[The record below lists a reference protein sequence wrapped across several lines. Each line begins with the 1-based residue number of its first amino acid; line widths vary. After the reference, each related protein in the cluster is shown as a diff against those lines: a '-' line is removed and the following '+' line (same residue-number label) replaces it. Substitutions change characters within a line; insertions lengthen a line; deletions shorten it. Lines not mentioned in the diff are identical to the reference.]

1 MNAAVIVAAGR
12 GTRMGL
18 ERNKVLA
25 PLCGEPVIARTV
37 RAFERTGW
45 FDGGIVVVTGACDL
59 CEMKQI
65 LADAGLHAQV
75 VLGGADRQESVCR
88 GLAATNPEA
97 RYVAIHDGARPLVTA
112 EVIARTLESAK
123 KYGSGVAAVPLK
135 DTVKRVN
142 EGGVVV
148 DTPPRDALRA
158 VQTPQTFEA
167 ELIRRA
173 HAAYALG
180 ERATDD
186 AALAERMGVE
196 VRLTEGDV
204 ENIKLTTPEDML
216 LARQVILRREGQKE
230 ERPMVRIGHGYD
242 VHRLTED
249 RKLILCGVEIPYTLG
264 LLGHSDADVALHA
277 LMDAMLGAL
286 ALGDIGHLFPDSDD
300 RYLGI
305 SSLKLLEAVR
315 DRVAEKG
322 YRVGSA
328 DVTIICQ
335 RPKLAPYIRA
345 MRETTARALGI
356 PVDCVSVKAT
366 TTEGPGFEG
375 EGAGIATQAVTM
387 LVKGAC

>member
-37 RAFERTGW
+37 RVFERTGW

-59 CEMKQI
+59 CEMKRI

-186 AALAERMGVE
+186 AALAERMGVK

-230 ERPMVRIGHGYD
+230 EKPMVRIGHGYD

-277 LMDAMLGAL
+277 LMDALLGAL
-286 ALGDIGHLFPDSDD
+286 ALGDIGGHFPDSDEKY
-300 RYLGI
+300 RGI
-305 SSLKLLEAVR
+305 SSMLLLKETARILAAQGAAV
-315 DRVAEKG
+315 VN
-322 YRVGSA
+322 A
-328 DVTIICQ
+328 DVTIIAQ
-335 RPKLAPYIRA
+335 RPKLKPFIEQMRA
-345 MRETTARALGI
+345 NVAAALEV
-356 PVDCVSVKAT
+356 PQERVSVKAT
-366 TTEGPGFEG
+366 TTEGMGFEG
-375 EGAGIATQAVTM
+375 EGLGISAHAVA
-387 LVKGAC
+387 LVEKKER

>member
-59 CEMKQI
+59 CEMKRI

-88 GLAATNPEA
+88 GLAATNPA
-97 RYVAIHDGARPLVTA
+97 AQYVAIHDGARPLVTA

-186 AALAERMGVE
+186 AALAEGCTR
-196 VRLTEGDV
+196 RLSSAARTGRRAYAAGWRRR
-204 ENIKLTTPEDML
+204 TP
-216 LARQVILRREGQKE
+216 RRNTS
-230 ERPMVRIGHGYD
+230 R
-242 VHRLTED
+242 
-249 RKLILCGVEIPYTLG
+249 
-264 LLGHSDADVALHA
+264 
-277 LMDAMLGAL
+277 
-286 ALGDIGHLFPDSDD
+286 F
-300 RYLGI
+300 
-305 SSLKLLEAVR
+305 
-315 DRVAEKG
+315 
-322 YRVGSA
+322 
-328 DVTIICQ
+328 
-335 RPKLAPYIRA
+335 
-345 MRETTARALGI
+345 TTARARW
-356 PVDCVSVKAT
+356 
-366 TTEGPGFEG
+366 
-375 EGAGIATQAVTM
+375 
-387 LVKGAC
+387 

>member
-59 CEMKQI
+59 CEMKRI

-88 GLAATNPEA
+88 GLAATNPA
-97 RYVAIHDGARPLVTA
+97 AQYVAIHDGARPLVTA

-186 AALAERMGVE
+186 AALAERMGVK

-230 ERPMVRIGHGYD
+230 EKPMVRIGHGYD

-277 LMDAMLGAL
+277 LMDALLGAA
-286 ALGDIGHLFPDSDD
+286 ALGDIGQHFPDNDPAYKGAD
-300 RYLGI
+300 
-305 SSLKLLEAVR
+305 SLALTRE
-315 DRVAEKG
+315 VARIIAEHG
-322 YRVGSA
+322 YKVGNIDA
-328 DVTIICQ
+328 TILCQ
-335 RPKLAPYIRA
+335 RPKLAPHIPA
-345 MRETTARALGI
+345 MRRNIADAFGL
-356 PVDCVSVKAT
+356 PVDAVSVKAT
-366 TTEGPGFEG
+366 TEEHLGFTG
-375 EGAGIATQAVTM
+375 EGLGIAAHAVA
-387 LVKGAC
+387 LIE

>member
-45 FDGGIVVVTGACDL
+45 VDGGIVVVTGACDL
-59 CEMKQI
+59 CEMKRI

-97 RYVAIHDGARPLVTA
+97 KYVAIHDGARPLVTA

-142 EGGVVV
+142 GGGVVV

-167 ELIRRA
+167 GLIRKA

-186 AALAERMGVE
+186 AALAERMGVA
-196 VRLTEGDV
+196 VHLTEGDV

-230 ERPMVRIGHGYD
+230 EKPMVRIGHGYD
-242 VHRLTED
+242 VHRLT
-249 RKLILCGVEIPYTLG
+249 EIPYTLG

-277 LMDAMLGAL
+277 LMDALLGAA
-286 ALGDIGHLFPDSDD
+286 ALGDIGRHFPDTDPAYKGADS
-300 RYLGI
+300 G
-305 SSLKLLEAVR
+305 KLLDHV
-315 DRVAEKG
+315 VALLEEKG
-322 YRVGSA
+322 YAVGNV

-335 RPKLAPYIRA
+335 RPKLKDYIEQ
-345 MRETTARALGI
+345 MRQNVARHLKVDA
-356 PVDCVSVKAT
+356 DCVNIKAT
-366 TTEGPGFEG
+366 TTEKLGFEG
-375 EGAGIATQAVTM
+375 EGLGISSHAV
-387 LVKGAC
+387 ACIESA

>member
-59 CEMKQI
+59 CEMKRI

-186 AALAERMGVE
+186 AALAERMGVK

-230 ERPMVRIGHGYD
+230 EKPMAA
-242 VHRLTED
+242 D
-249 RKLILCGVEIPYTLG
+249 RSWLRRASADGGSQADSLRGGDSLYAG

-277 LMDAMLGAL
+277 LMDALLGAA
-286 ALGDIGHLFPDSDD
+286 ALGDIGRHFPDTDPAYKGADS
-300 RYLGI
+300 G
-305 SSLKLLEAVR
+305 KLLDHV
-315 DRVAEKG
+315 VALLEEKG
-322 YRVGSA
+322 YAVGNV

-335 RPKLAPYIRA
+335 RPKLKDYIEQ
-345 MRETTARALGI
+345 MRQNVARHLKVDA
-356 PVDCVSVKAT
+356 DCVNIKAT
-366 TTEGPGFEG
+366 TTEKLGFEG
-375 EGAGIATQAVTM
+375 EGLGISSHAV
-387 LVKGAC
+387 ACIEKA

>member
-1 MNAAVIVAAGR
+1 MNSAVIVAAGR

-59 CEMKQI
+59 CEMKRI

-88 GLAATNPEA
+88 GLAATNPA
-97 RYVAIHDGARPLVTA
+97 AQYVAIHDGARPLVTA

-230 ERPMVRIGHGYD
+230 EKPMVRIGHGYD

-356 PVDCVSVKAT
+356 PVDCMSVKAT
-366 TTEGPGFEG
+366 TTEGLGFEG
-375 EGAGIATQAVTM
+375 EGAGIAAQAVTM